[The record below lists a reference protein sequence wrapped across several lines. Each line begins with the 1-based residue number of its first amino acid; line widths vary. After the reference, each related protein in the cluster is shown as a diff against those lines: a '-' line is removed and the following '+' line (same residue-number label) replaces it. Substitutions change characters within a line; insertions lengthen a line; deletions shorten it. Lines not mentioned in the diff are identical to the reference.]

1 MIYFTST
8 LLNIIVYLVTF
19 AVMWHVFQKREK
31 RLMWD
36 LVWNYQ
42 ANYFRMCHVFM
53 DAMEAVTQ
61 ALQAQQAENETEEE
75 APAPDPEG
83 DDPYPE
89 IQMVRA
95 DEI

>member
-1 MIYFTST
+1 MEYFIYT
-8 LLNIIVYLVTF
+8 LVSIAVYLVTF
-19 AVMWHVFQKREK
+19 AVMWHVFRKREK

-42 ANYFRMCHVFM
+42 ANYFRMCHTFM

-61 ALQAQQAENETEEE
+61 ALQAQQAEDETEE
-75 APAPDPEG
+75 APASDPED